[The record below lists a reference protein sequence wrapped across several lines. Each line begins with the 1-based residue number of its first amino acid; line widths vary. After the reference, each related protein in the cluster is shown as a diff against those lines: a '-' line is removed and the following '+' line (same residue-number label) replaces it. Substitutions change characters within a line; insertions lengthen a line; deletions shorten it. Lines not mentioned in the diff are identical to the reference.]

1 MHSYGWGE
9 LPWKGHQRWR
19 WRHHSSRPLESALHA
34 PHRIFL
40 PFQRLGPMARIHP
53 GIHRSVV
60 RHQAHN
66 ALQNRNLVSTIMQPQ
81 AVETQRCTSDVDL
94 LDRLQDAER
103 RDEEAALSA
112 ELSAIGL
119 SHSPTRSPTHIP
131 ARLQSL
137 TVLSL
142 AYTRAHQL
150 SHALPRSPSRSGSP
164 AAAATVPRRARK
176 PRLNG
181 ASGSRRS
188 RLHPP
193 PRQQPSP
200 ASLATRHLN
209 GVALTLAVECEGAP
223 YFPAMPRQSCVAR
236 DPRRDWAPT
245 QTGAALGGG
254 GPRGVSRSR
263 ALHGQWKNSRRARS
277 RPLHQNHDAS
287 RTHAQS
293 PR

>member
-1 MHSYGWGE
+1 MV
-9 LPWKGHQRWR
+9 
-19 WRHHSSRPLESALHA
+19 
-34 PHRIFL
+34 
-40 PFQRLGPMARIHP
+40 RLHP

-60 RHQAHN
+60 RHQAHI
-66 ALQNRNLVSTIMQPQ
+66 ALQNRNLLSTIMQPQAVEIMQPQ
-81 AVETQRCTSDVDL
+81 AVETQRRTSDGDL

-119 SHSPTRSPTHIP
+119 SHSPTRSPTLIP

-188 RLHPP
+188 RLH
-193 PRQQPSP
+193 QQPSP

-209 GVALTLAVECEGAP
+209 GVALTLAVECDGAP
-223 YFPAMPRQSCVAR
+223 YFPAMPRQSCVTRA
-236 DPRRDWAPT
+236 PRRDWAPIP
-245 QTGAALGGG
+245 TGAVLGGG
-254 GPRGVSRSR
+254 GPRGVSRTR
-263 ALHGQWKNSRRARS
+263 ALHGQWKRRS

-287 RTHAQS
+287 RTHAQP

>member
-1 MHSYGWGE
+1 
-9 LPWKGHQRWR
+9 
-19 WRHHSSRPLESALHA
+19 
-34 PHRIFL
+34 
-40 PFQRLGPMARIHP
+40 MARIHP

-81 AVETQRCTSDVDL
+81 VVETQRCTSDVDL

-119 SHSPTRSPTHIP
+119 SHSPTRSPMLIP
-131 ARLQSL
+131 DRLQSL

-209 GVALTLAVECEGAP
+209 GVALTLAVECEDAP

-263 ALHGQWKNSRRARS
+263 ALHGQWKRRGPGHSIRTTMPQGLTRNHLDSRRRA
-277 RPLHQNHDAS
+277 
-287 RTHAQS
+287 T
-293 PR
+293 

>member
-1 MHSYGWGE
+1 M
-9 LPWKGHQRWR
+9 LRR
-19 WRHHSSRPLESALHA
+19 T
-34 PHRIFL
+34 
-40 PFQRLGPMARIHP
+40 PFKAKLNQDPRRGKLMARLHP

-60 RHQAHN
+60 RHQTHN
-66 ALQNRNLVSTIMQPQ
+66 ALQNGKSTLLQPQ
-81 AVETQRCTSDVDL
+81 AVETQRRHVDL
-94 LDRLQDAER
+94 LERLQDAER

-119 SHSPTRSPTHIP
+119 SRSPTRSPTLIP
-131 ARLQSL
+131 ARLKSL
-137 TVLSL
+137 TALSH
-142 AYTRAHQL
+142 AYARAHQL

-209 GVALTLAVECEGAP
+209 GVALTLAVECDDAP
-223 YFPAMPRQSCVAR
+223 CFPAMPRQSCVAR
-236 DPRRDWAPT
+236 APRRDWAPT
-245 QTGAALGGG
+245 STGAAPGGG
-254 GPRGVSRSR
+254 GPRGVSRPR
-263 ALHGQWKNSRRARS
+263 ALHGQWKSSRRARP

-287 RTHAQS
+287 RTHVQP